1 MKYRRIIAAF
11 LVAATVF
18 TGATALAAGTAT
30 DPLVTRS
37 YLKAVFNTPLEGYV
51 QTALEGIRATL
62 DAKVEGIQ
70 TTATQYARE
79 KVAAAYAE
87 RLGEAVMERVTEL
100 MSQQTADTL
109 TAGMKQ
115 RTVVKGDK
123 ITGPAGASV
132 MFVSGAGKVIGPAG
146 SEILNITAGG
156 TRQPGPAIRTNIL
169 YMMVADDGSGIEVT
183 SDTAVVLVKDG
194 ARAGYEPQYTAYAD
208 ALRLLGLFQGSN
220 KGYEL
225 ERCPSRVEALIMLI
239 RLLGEENA
247 ALTGSAVSPFNDL
260 NIWEQGKNYIA
271 YGYRMRY
278 TNGMSATTFGPT
290 LNGTLEQYLTFVL
303 RSLDYQDGV
312 DFVWNTS
319 SRDLAQSLG
328 LLTYD
333 ELVAIQRDGFKRDHV
348 ALISFRALDCPL
360 RDGSGTLADRL
371 VEAGVLT
378 WDMLAAAEDLIG

>member
-18 TGATALAAGTAT
+18 TGAPALAAGTTA
-30 DPLVTRS
+30 DPVVTRS

-70 TTATQYARE
+70 TTATHYARE

-208 ALRLLGLFQGSN
+208 AYVWRDAYDSASKCFAEAK
-220 KGYEL
+220 KGY
-225 ERCPSRVEALIMLI
+225 
-239 RLLGEENA
+239 
-247 ALTGSAVSPFNDL
+247 
-260 NIWEQGKNYIA
+260 IWVNKN
-271 YGYRMRY
+271 
-278 TNGMSATTFGPT
+278 NSNSSTFGDYRYFCRAF
-290 LNGTLEQYLTFVL
+290 YLDVYAVY
-303 RSLDYQDGV
+303 RSTG
-312 DFVWNTS
+312 
-319 SRDLAQSLG
+319 
-328 LLTYD
+328 
-333 ELVAIQRDGFKRDHV
+333 
-348 ALISFRALDCPL
+348 
-360 RDGSGTLADRL
+360 
-371 VEAGVLT
+371 
-378 WDMLAAAEDLIG
+378 

>member
-1 MKYRRIIAAF
+1 
-11 LVAATVF
+11 
-18 TGATALAAGTAT
+18 
-30 DPLVTRS
+30 
-37 YLKAVFNTPLEGYV
+37 
-51 QTALEGIRATL
+51 
-62 DAKVEGIQ
+62 
-70 TTATQYARE
+70 
-79 KVAAAYAE
+79 
-87 RLGEAVMERVTEL
+87 MERVTEL

-278 TNGMSATTFGPT
+278 TNGMSATTFGPN

>member
-278 TNGMSATTFGPT
+278 TNGMSATTFGPN

>member
-18 TGATALAAGTAT
+18 TGATALAAGTT
-30 DPLVTRS
+30 SDPLVTRS

-62 DAKVEGIQ
+62 DAKVEDIQ

-278 TNGMSATTFGPT
+278 TNGMSATTFGPN

>member
-18 TGATALAAGTAT
+18 TGATALAAGSTS

-37 YLKAVFNTPLEGYV
+37 YLKTVFNTPLEGYV
-51 QTALEGIRATL
+51 QTALKGIRATL

-156 TRQPGPAIRTNIL
+156 TRQPGPAIRTHSL

-278 TNGMSATTFGPT
+278 TNGMSATTFGPN

-333 ELVAIQRDGFKRDHV
+333 ELVAIQRDGFKRAHV

>member
-1 MKYRRIIAAF
+1 MKYRRIISAF
-11 LVAATVF
+11 LVAATGF
-18 TGATALAAGTAT
+18 TGATALAAGTT
-30 DPLVTRS
+30 SDPLVTRS

-278 TNGMSATTFGPT
+278 TNGMSATTFGPN